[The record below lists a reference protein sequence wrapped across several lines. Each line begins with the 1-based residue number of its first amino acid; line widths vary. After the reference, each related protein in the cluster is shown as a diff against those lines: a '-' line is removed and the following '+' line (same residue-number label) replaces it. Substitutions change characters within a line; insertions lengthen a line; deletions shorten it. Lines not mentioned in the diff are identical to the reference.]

1 MFWSIHVLNADTL
14 VLRPP
19 TPQSIKANTKP
30 LVISFQPNI
39 PEYTLSWNN
48 YPWRSCWFQLWSKS
62 LATFGRLL
70 GRRGHTIMKS
80 HFYFRILAS
89 WKVNFVWLTI
99 ISLLHIEGFLH
110 HWIWRRYSTLKCIFQ
125 SNPPL
130 CTKSWAACQPWLV
143 EGWRLGNLVL
153 ELN

>member
-1 MFWSIHVLNADTL
+1 MFWSIHVLKADTL
-14 VLRPP
+14 VFRPP

-30 LVISFQPNI
+30 LVISFQTN
-39 PEYTLSWNN
+39 TLSWNN
-48 YPWRSCWFQLWSKS
+48 YPWRSCWFQLRSKS

-70 GRRGHTIMKS
+70 GRRGHTMMKS

-99 ISLLHIEGFLH
+99 IFLLHIKGFLQ
-110 HWIWRRYSTLKCIFQ
+110 HWIWRRYSARWRR
-125 SNPPL
+125 NPPL
-130 CTKSWAACQPWLV
+130 CTNIWAACQPWLV

>member
-39 PEYTLSWNN
+39 PIVLKQLPLAKLLIPIMVQIPGDVWTTTG
-48 YPWRSCWFQLWSKS
+48 PPRS
-62 LATFGRLL
+62 
-70 GRRGHTIMKS
+70 HYNIMKS

-99 ISLLHIEGFLH
+99 IFLLHIEGFLH
-110 HWIWRRYSTLKCIFQ
+110 HWIWRRYSALKYIFQ

-130 CTKSWAACQPWLV
+130 CTNIWVACQPWLV